1 MSPSSEVPAP
11 LVSVII
17 PTRHRLRLLQRA
29 LDSIDAQD
37 YAAVEVILVDNF
49 ADAPLLASDVR
60 SRFPLRVVRTARM
73 QPLPT
78 NRNLGASHARGELLC
93 FLDDDDVYTPI
104 KLRRAV
110 EALQEDP
117 SADFVYANT
126 EQIGP
131 HGESLCVA
139 GGEPEIKSFLRWRYI
154 HTNALMIR
162 RRVFEQVR
170 YLDAM
175 TTYEDVEFTSRL
187 FRLGYKAKYLPETHA
202 IWYRDGR
209 ADQMT
214 RRNWRRAYENWQ
226 RLCDFNHD
234 VIVSDKDLRRFYHR
248 KMLALSLLQ
257 RDVRQ
262 AVRSARL
269 AF

>member
-1 MSPSSEVPAP
+1 M
-11 LVSVII
+11 II

-29 LDSIDAQD
+29 IDSINAQD
-37 YAAVEVILVDNF
+37 YPAVEIVLVDNY
-49 ADAPLLASDVR
+49 ADEPLRVSDVR
-60 SRFPLRVVRTARM
+60 SRVPVRVVRTPRM

-78 NRNLGASHARGELLC
+78 NRNLGASHAQGELLC
-93 FLDDDDVYTPI
+93 FLDDDDVYLPI
-104 KLRRAV
+104 KLCNAV
-110 EALQEDP
+110 KALQEDP
-117 SADFVYANT
+117 SVDFVYANT

-131 HGESLCVA
+131 NGERICIS

-154 HTNALMIR
+154 HTNALMLR
-162 RRVFEQVR
+162 RKVFEEVR

-187 FRLGYKAKYLPETHA
+187 FRLGYKARYLPELHA
-202 IWYRDGR
+202 VWYRDGR

-226 RLCDFNHD
+226 RLCDFNHE
-234 VIVSDKDLRRFYHR
+234 VIVSDKELRGFYHR

-257 RDVRQ
+257 FDVRQ
-262 AVRSARL
+262 AVRSALL
-269 AF
+269 AV